1 MLAYIVHPQYDD
13 PNAVI
18 IRDVLVKLECDA
30 INVTSISAAAQD
42 TRIAGTNDSIVVVP
56 TTETWR
62 PDVGQLIKDASRLV
76 GRAFIIYIA
85 DTISPADYKAL
96 LRLGSADSIDWDSAL
111 HEINGIIERLKV
123 HGLGGSPKEPVDTSN
138 NRVISFVGTGGG
150 AGNTTMALE
159 TGVLLASAS
168 SGKRCVALLDLDLRE
183 SVVCDYLDIAPRL
196 DVDAFAHN
204 PERLDDYM
212 LDILASRHASGLDV
226 FACARCDGSRAAA
239 AGAETAIYLLL
250 NRLLERYNTVLI
262 DVPAHRALD
271 VDEILRNSDFVF
283 VTSLFSVPSIKRSK
297 RVAQRIDALPIPL
310 ERRAV
315 IVNDAESN
323 FLGAIVRRFD
333 VEHALPG
340 ERLFFVRRDRQFA
353 LECVDAGFSMALTDP
368 KRAISKDFGKLAELV
383 EIVKPA
389 ATAAWT

>member
-1 MLAYIVHPQYDD
+1 MLAYIVHPHFDD
-13 PNAVI
+13 PSAAT
-18 IRDVLVKLECDA
+18 IRDVLVKLECETIHVA
-30 INVTSISAAAQD
+30 AMSAAAQD
-42 TRIAGTNDSIVVVP
+42 PRIAGTNDSIVVVP
-56 TTETWR
+56 TSDKWR
-62 PDVGQLIKDASRLV
+62 PEVGQLIKDSSRLI

-96 LRLGSADSIDWDSAL
+96 IRLGSADSIDWDSAL

-123 HGLGGSPKEPVDTSN
+123 QGLAGAPKEPVDTSN
-138 NRVISFVGTGGG
+138 NRVVSFVGTGGG

-159 TGVLLASAS
+159 SGVLLASAS
-168 SGKRCVALLDLDLRE
+168 NGRRRVALLDLELRE

-196 DVDAFAHN
+196 DLDAFAHN

-212 LDILASRHASGLDV
+212 LDILASRHSSGLEV
-226 FACARCDGSRAAA
+226 FACAKEGGSRAAA
-239 AGAETAIYLLL
+239 AGAETAVYLLL
-250 NRLLERYNTVLI
+250 NRLLERYNIVI
-262 DVPAHRALD
+262 VDVPAHRASD
-271 VDEILRNSDFVF
+271 VDEILRNSDFIF

-297 RVAQRIDALPIPL
+297 RMAQRIDALPIPSD
-310 ERRAV
+310 RRAV
-315 IVNDAESN
+315 IVNDSESN
-323 FLGAIVRRFD
+323 FLGAVVRRFD

-368 KRAISKDFGKLAELV
+368 KRGISKDLAKLAELV

-389 ATAAWT
+389 VAAAA